1 VIVLSD
7 PPFAPA
13 PGLPSEPLHVAVVS
27 RDPELERQ
35 VAELLEREGL
45 VARVATAGSQRLAT
59 AQLPWAPQI
68 VVLGPSADHD
78 ARQVRRIACSLGR
91 PRVIV
96 VLRPSAAAEV
106 RALLDAGLCGVV
118 GEEHVERTLALTIRS
133 VAEGL
138 VALPH
143 ELRPAMN
150 VPALSH
156 RERQILSLVSAG
168 LTNDEIGSR
177 LHLAESTVKGHLT
190 SAFRRLG
197 VHSRR
202 EAVALILAADEALRR
217 SVLTAAGSAER
228 IQQRRDDDAKR
239 SRAGAEGRT
248 TPVREPRHPRQG

>member
-1 VIVLSD
+1 MIVGSH
-7 PPFAPA
+7 PSFAPA
-13 PGLPSEPLHVAVVS
+13 PGLPAEPLHIAVVS

-45 VARVATAGSQRLAT
+45 IAQTAEAGGQRLAT
-59 AQLPWAPQI
+59 SQLPWAPHI
-68 VVLGPSADHD
+68 VVLGPGTDHD
-78 ARQVRRIACSLGR
+78 ARQLRRIAGSLGR

-96 VLRPSAAAEV
+96 VLRRSGAAGV
-106 RALLDAGLCGVV
+106 RALLDAGVCGVV
-118 GEEHVERTLALTIRS
+118 SEEEMERTLALTIRS

-138 VALPH
+138 MALPH

-168 LTNDEIGSR
+168 LTNDEIGGR

-217 SVLTAAGSAER
+217 SVLTAAGSAEP
-228 IQQRRDDDAKR
+228 IHQK
-239 SRAGAEGRT
+239 EGR
-248 TPVREPRHPRQG
+248 